1 RTSVY
6 EVPEICGGLAFA
18 LHPLLT
24 GDLTL
29 AGGTERGVVNLDLT
43 AALVVANK
51 DAGGRNARAGHLE
64 RMRCRAVREQPLA
77 AAENDRHRK
86 NAHRVDQIVG
96 EQCVHELGTA
106 LRDEVRAVL
115 LLQTLHVGDV
125 AEEHRAP
132 PARIDLARARNRV
145 LLDLV
150 EQFRDAA
157 VGRIFV
163 IVWPVRG
170 ENLVGLA
177 AEEEIE
183 LLLEDAVELFARIL
197 SEIGHLPSAEP
208 EALGRIF
215 GRTAGRLHD
224 PVHGNEGAD
233 DYLPH
238 GSLSLWHLGTTLAP
252 K

>member
-1 RTSVY
+1 
-6 EVPEICGGLAFA
+6 
-18 LHPLLT
+18 
-24 GDLTL
+24 
-29 AGGTERGVVNLDLT
+29 
-43 AALVVANK
+43 
-51 DAGGRNARAGHLE
+51 
-64 RMRCRAVREQPLA
+64 MRRRAVREQLLA

-96 EQCVHELGTA
+96 EQCMHEFGTA
-106 LRDEVRAVL
+106 LRYEVRAIL

-125 AEEHRAP
+125 AEEHRAL

-163 IVWPVRG
+163 VVRPVPG

-183 LLLEDAVELFARIL
+183 LLLEEAVELFARLL
-197 SEIGHLPSAEP
+197 SEIGHLPAAEL
-208 EALGRIF
+208 EALGRILSWP
-215 GRTAGRLHD
+215 AGRLHD
-224 PVHGNEGAD
+224 AVHGNEGAD

-238 GSLSLWHLGTTLAP
+238 GSLSYCLNLGRTGRFRSDMFP
-252 K
+252 H